1 MPMVTR
7 VREHVSS
14 PAAGPAAAAAPGS
27 LAGLSERIRSE
38 YEEMPCLR
46 LTLPQASRF
55 WNVDRDACQAALDQ
69 LVAEGVLVLGRYG
82 YMRA

>member
-1 MPMVTR
+1 MAVATR
-7 VREHVSS
+7 ALDRAPS
-14 PAAGPAAAAAPGS
+14 PVAA
-27 LAGLSERIRSE
+27 LAQRIRAE

-55 WNVDRDACQAALDQ
+55 WNVDRATCLAALDQ
-69 LVAEGVLVLGRYG
+69 LVADGFLVLGRHG

>member
-1 MPMVTR
+1 MATR
-7 VREHVSS
+7 VLERVAT
-14 PAAGPAAAAAPGS
+14 PADTA
-27 LAGLSERIRSE
+27 LSQRIRSE

-55 WNVDRDACQAALDQ
+55 WNVDRETCRIALDQ
-69 LVAEGVLVLGRYG
+69 LVAEGVLVVGRFG

>member
-1 MPMVTR
+1 M
-7 VREHVSS
+7 
-14 PAAGPAAAAAPGS
+14 S
-27 LAGLSERIRSE
+27 LAIRALERDSPPVATLSQRIRAE

-55 WNVDRDACQAALDQ
+55 WNVEGDTCRAVLDE
-69 LVAEGVLVLGRYG
+69 LVAEGFLIMGRFG